1 MEDEK
6 TPLYWLIFFVGL
18 SALISIFFIL
28 ATPYFKELALKAIN
42 KLILRLY

>member
-18 SALISIFFIL
+18 SAAISVFFML
-28 ATPYFKELALKAIN
+28 VQPYFKELALKAIN
-42 KLILRLY
+42 KLILKLY

>member
-1 MEDEK
+1 MEDKK

-28 ATPYFKELALKAIN
+28 VRPYFEDLALKAIN
-42 KLILRLY
+42 KLLLKLY